1 MQFSALGGILII
13 MKANVLKFTVIF
25 EKAREGGYIARVPTL
40 PGCMT
45 QGETFEEV
53 EHMAKDAIKA
63 YCASLKKHGDPI
75 PVEGSGIV
83 ESISVPIPA

>member
-1 MQFSALGGILII
+1 
-13 MKANVLKFTVIF
+13 MKTNVLKFTVIF
-25 EKAREGGYIARVPTL
+25 EKVREGGYIARVPAL

-53 EHMAKDAIKA
+53 ESMAKDAIKA

-75 PVEGSGIV
+75 PMEGSEIV
-83 ESISVPIPA
+83 ESINVPLPA